1 MTAAFTNI
9 AKVSSVGYEHTW
21 TGTEPYVLLLNGLPY
36 REVYDLT
43 SIIVEGADA
52 EEPPVLEVYDSTETS
67 ATSELYPPW
76 YVLQWRGSTAV
87 EQYRVEQ
94 YVGAAWVALGSIRE
108 NGSGYYQYPT
118 EAQTDVTTIQFRV
131 IAIDSEA
138 NESEAATLSVFNIRH
153 PDPPRIS
160 MAYAGGNVT
169 VSVRA

>member
-1 MTAAFTNI
+1 MTAEFTNM
-9 AKVSSVGYEHTW
+9 ARVSSVGYEYAW
-21 TGTEPYVLLLNGLPY
+21 TGTAPYTLLLNGLPY

-43 SIIVEGADA
+43 SIIVEGTDE

-87 EQYRVEQ
+87 KQYRVEQ
-94 YVGAAWVALGSIRE
+94 YVGSAWVTLGSLRE

-118 EAQTDVTTIQFRV
+118 EAQQDVTTIQFRV
-131 IAIDSEA
+131 IAIDIEG

-153 PDPPRIS
+153 PDPPRVS
-160 MAYAGGNVT
+160 MSYGGGSVT
-169 VSVRA
+169 VSARA